1 MKGENMNKIEI
12 QSEVNLG
19 EQMFSLI
26 EELYP
31 ICRSITGDGVRKTL
45 HILKERIPLEISE
58 VPTGTEVFDWTVP
71 KEWNINNAW
80 IKDSKGNKI
89 IDFQDSNLHVLNY
102 SIPVDKKVTL
112 EELKDHLYTLPDHPD
127 WIPYRTSYYSERWG
141 FCLEYS
147 KFKDL
152 KDEQYHV
159 YIDSSLEPGHLT
171 YGELLIEGDSE
182 EEILISSHVC
192 HPSLCNDNLSG
203 ISVAVQLA
211 KKLLELNNRYSYR
224 FLFIPGT
231 IGSITWLALNEDKL
245 SSIKQGL
252 VLSCVGDKGH
262 VHWKKTRQESS
273 EVDRA
278 VEKVL
283 EESGDPFDLLNF
295 LPYGYDE
302 RQFSSPSINL
312 NVGCFMRSQWGT
324 FPEYHTSA
332 DNLKFVQPEF
342 LEDSYYKLWRTLQ
355 MLDQNNTYINLNPK
369 CEPQLGRRGLYS
381 KTGGDSHFELNQ
393 MAVLWI
399 LNLSDGTNSL
409 LDISKRSDI
418 SFESIRIAAD
428 ALIKVDLLIE
438 ANNSEVNKIKN

>member
-1 MKGENMNKIEI
+1 MNKIEI

-58 VPTGTEVFDWTVP
+58 VPTGMEVFDWMVP

-80 IKDSKGNKI
+80 ITDSKGNKI
-89 IDFQDSNLHVLNY
+89 VDFQDSNLHVLNY

-127 WIPYRTSYYSERWG
+127 WIPYRTSYYRERWG

-231 IGSITWLALNEDKL
+231 IGSITWLALNENKL

-302 RQFSSPSINL
+302 RQFSSPGINL

-332 DNLKFVQPEF
+332 DNLEFVQPEF
-342 LEDSYYKLWRTLQ
+342 LEDSYYKLWRILQ

-381 KTGGDSHFELNQ
+381 KTGGDTHFDLNQ
-393 MAVLWI
+393 MAVLWV

-418 SFESIRIAAD
+418 SFESIRKAAD
-428 ALIKVDLLIE
+428 ALIEVDLLKE